1 MLSAHAHAAWAK
13 FDPIRNANATY
24 ALHGAGPA
32 RDGSGSAMVSLD
44 RSIAET
50 LAHALLAGTTRLSSQ
65 MLRSKPEHRV
75 VRDCK
80 ELHHRRR

>member
-1 MLSAHAHAAWAK
+1 MLSAHAHAAWADQIK
-13 FDPIRNANATY
+13 NANATY
-24 ALHGAGPA
+24 ALHSGGPA

-50 LAHALLAGTTRLSSQ
+50 LAHALAGTTRLSSQ

>member
-1 MLSAHAHAAWAK
+1 MLSAHAHAAWADQIK
-13 FDPIRNANATY
+13 NATY
-24 ALHGAGPA
+24 ALHSGGPA

-50 LAHALLAGTTRLSSQ
+50 LAHALALAGTTRLSSQ

-75 VRDCK
+75 IRDCK

>member
-13 FDPIRNANATY
+13 FDQIKNANATY
-24 ALHGAGPA
+24 ALHSGGPA

-50 LAHALLAGTTRLSSQ
+50 LAHALAGTTRLSSQ